1 MIQVEM
7 KLSRREWAMK
17 RFFLDRMSMMAIL
30 FLLPT
35 AAAAQGEMSF
45 SESEVEEAGEASADG
60 EATMGEGDA
69 AGAPAD
75 DAAADMAAGD
85 MGGDEGSA
93 GGGGTSEAD
102 VLSVLGDAK
111 GLDSTVSLEGEGKG
125 GAIDISKKKDV
136 GKHPIWAV
144 QRIYVLRSRRIN
156 LDLNFGF
163 SMNDPYVQ
171 HQAFSAALAYYITE
185 VLAIGISGNYYMYL
199 DAITDL
205 NYSSSRATHQ
215 VVPINEYAG
224 GAQLNFL
231 YVPIFG
237 KFAMFKQWILHWDI
251 WVTGGGGFL
260 FTRPYPVIDPDVRDF
275 DYTIK
280 YCFNVGIGW
289 RLFFTRFLAVAIE
302 LRDYIYPEEL
312 ESLVSYS
319 ASEEV
324 REDREDPNNW
334 TQDDLALTNNVMF
347 TVGLSIF
354 IPFTVKYRLKK

>member
-1 MIQVEM
+1 
-7 KLSRREWAMK
+7 MK

-30 FLLPT
+30 FLLPAT
-35 AAAAQGEMSF
+35 AAAQGEMSF
-45 SESEVEEAGEASADG
+45 SESEVEEGGEASADG
-60 EATMGEGDA
+60 EAKVTGEGDA
-69 AGAPAD
+69 EAAPAD
-75 DAAADMAAGD
+75 DAAGDMAADNGA
-85 MGGDEGSA
+85 A
-93 GGGGTSEAD
+93 GGGEVSEAD

-125 GAIDISKKKDV
+125 GAIDISKNKDV

-144 QRIYVLRSRRIN
+144 QRIYVLRARRVN

-171 HQAFSAALAYYITE
+171 HQAFTAALSYYITE
-185 VLAIGISGNYYMYL
+185 VLAIGISGNFYMGMGY
-199 DAITDL
+199 ITPL
-205 NYSSSRATHQ
+205 NFSARQATHQ

-251 WVTGGGGFL
+251 TVTGGGGFL
-260 FTRPYPVIDPDVRDF
+260 FTRPKPVIDPDVRDF
-275 DYTIK
+275 NYNIK

-289 RLFFTRFLAVAIE
+289 RLFFTRFLAFAIE

-319 ASEEV
+319 ASDESKA
-324 REDREDPNNW
+324 DRENPDNW
-334 TQDDLALTNNVMF
+334 TQDNLALTNNVMF
-347 TVGLSIF
+347 SVGLSIF